1 MGGMRVKRMLW
12 LLLCLAALLT
22 ACGQKTAAQAKA
34 AADPAVAAA
43 QRYQSMVQAVGDG
56 MRAGVDLTDAQ
67 IAQAVA
73 QLSDA
78 GLTAVHVDAAD
89 PVTHPETVTA
99 FWDARAAGQTAEAAL
114 YEVCRDGGLLCHTL
128 RFADGTDTVTRTR
141 VVWRDGAFSV
151 SYTDTYAVT
160 SLTLDGGRLTYVYDM
175 PDNPPGTDHDQDSGS
190 GLERPLEEYPC
201 VHVVEVIFVGNELD
215 QLQRH
220 HKGENCA
227 CDGDDHGFR
236 QVLYHAENA
245 AVPCLRR

>member
-22 ACGQKTAAQAKA
+22 ACGQKTAAQAEPA
-34 AADPAVAAA
+34 IDPAVAAA

-56 MRAGVDLTDAQ
+56 TRAGVDLTDAQ

-114 YEVCRDGGLLCHTL
+114 YEVCRDGGNLGARQAMLAASYQAG
-128 RFADGTDTVTRTR
+128 FAFTR
-141 VVWRDGAFSV
+141 A
-151 SYTDTYAVT
+151 
-160 SLTLDGGRLTYVYDM
+160 GRLARRGV
-175 PDNPPGTDHDQDSGS
+175 
-190 GLERPLEEYPC
+190 
-201 VHVVEVIFVGNELD
+201 
-215 QLQRH
+215 
-220 HKGENCA
+220 
-227 CDGDDHGFR
+227 FR
-236 QVLYHAENA
+236 QLHRYVCRHVPDARRRA
-245 AVPCLRR
+245 ADVCL

>member
-1 MGGMRVKRMLW
+1 MKRIFCG
-12 LLLCLAALLT
+12 LLCAAALLLT
-22 ACGQKTAAQAKA
+22 ACGQKTAAQAEA

-56 MRAGVDLTDAQ
+56 TRAGVNLTDAQ

-99 FWDARAAGQTAEAAL
+99 FWDARAAGQTA
-114 YEVCRDGGLLCHTL
+114 GLLCHTL
-128 RFADGTDTVTRTR
+128 RFADGADTVTRTR
-141 VVWRDGAFSV
+141 VAWRDGAFSV

-175 PDNPPGTDHDQDSGS
+175 PDNPPGTNHDGHIDTQKTFT
-190 GLERPLEEYPC
+190 
-201 VHVVEVIFVGNELD
+201 I
-215 QLQRH
+215 
-220 HKGENCA
+220 A
-227 CDGDDHGFR
+227 
-236 QVLYHAENA
+236 
-245 AVPCLRR
+245 

>member
-1 MGGMRVKRMLW
+1 MKRMLW

-22 ACGQKTAAQAKA
+22 ACGQKTAAQAEPA
-34 AADPAVAAA
+34 IDPAVAAA
-43 QRYQSMVQAVGDG
+43 QRYQSMV
-56 MRAGVDLTDAQ
+56 
-67 IAQAVA
+67 QAVA

-128 RFADGTDTVTRTR
+128 RFADGADTVTRTR
-141 VVWRDGAFSV
+141 VAWRDGAFSV

-175 PDNPPGTDHDQDSGS
+175 PDNPPGTDHDGHIDTQ
-190 GLERPLEEYPC
+190 E
-201 VHVVEVIFVGNELD
+201 IFTIG
-215 QLQRH
+215 
-220 HKGENCA
+220 
-227 CDGDDHGFR
+227 
-236 QVLYHAENA
+236 
-245 AVPCLRR
+245 

>member
-1 MGGMRVKRMLW
+1 MKRIFCG
-12 LLLCLAALLT
+12 LLCAAALLLT
-22 ACGQKTAAQAKA
+22 ACGQKTAAQAEA

-56 MRAGVDLTDAQ
+56 TRAGVDLTDAQ

-114 YEVCRDGGLLCHTL
+114 YEVCRDGGNLGARQAMLAASYQAG
-128 RFADGTDTVTRTR
+128 FAFTRAG
-141 VVWRDGAFSV
+141 VAWRDGAFSV

-175 PDNPPGTDHDQDSGS
+175 PDNPPGTDHDGHIDTQ
-190 GLERPLEEYPC
+190 E
-201 VHVVEVIFVGNELD
+201 IFTIG
-215 QLQRH
+215 
-220 HKGENCA
+220 
-227 CDGDDHGFR
+227 
-236 QVLYHAENA
+236 
-245 AVPCLRR
+245 

>member
-1 MGGMRVKRMLW
+1 MKRIFCG
-12 LLLCLAALLT
+12 LLCAAALLLT
-22 ACGQKTAAQAKA
+22 ACGQKTAAQAEA

-43 QRYQSMVQAVGDG
+43 QRYQSMV
-56 MRAGVDLTDAQ
+56 
-67 IAQAVA
+67 QAVA

-128 RFADGTDTVTRTR
+128 RFADGADTVTRTR
-141 VVWRDGAFSV
+141 VAWRDGAFSV

-175 PDNPPGTDHDQDSGS
+175 PDNPPGTNHDGHIDTQKTFT
-190 GLERPLEEYPC
+190 
-201 VHVVEVIFVGNELD
+201 I
-215 QLQRH
+215 
-220 HKGENCA
+220 A
-227 CDGDDHGFR
+227 
-236 QVLYHAENA
+236 
-245 AVPCLRR
+245 